1 LAAVRIR
8 VAIMRITLMTD
19 NKAYVLLFT

>member
-8 VAIMRITLMTD
+8 VAIMRITLMMD
-19 NKAYVLLFT
+19 SKVYLLLT